1 MTVCPRC
8 GAQCADGLRFCEACG
23 GPLPVQP
30 VPPVWGAAAVPGA
43 AQRPGAV
50 PGWVPTQAPVAANR
64 PAVVAPPV
72 APVPSGVQEGR
83 GVADPARAWLRGVR
97 APLVCMLVSAV
108 IGMLYYPLTILLS
121 MASSG
126 AVASGLV
133 GGVAAGLTTLMG
145 IALFVPIAG
154 DGRSRKG
161 GAAMITAFVLAAV
174 YTGCMIGGNQ
184 AAHSMTAAGI
194 SQAPGSVRVLY
205 AVSIVGGGLMPL
217 IMIVLVM
224 VMTRSVPVDPMA
236 VPTPAAQSMKTA
248 KPHGVGARVAVLVA
262 CIVVVVCDLIVCVL
276 YQGPLLLRG
285 PVLGGLYSA
294 VNAIMFVLA
303 VMLPLVALAGRLRET
318 TGVNCRVAVLV
329 AMVVCSLAQVVSLSC
344 TIGKLWMVGQTMEW
358 KLSRDEYYDKYASL
372 DFANTVMGVVF
383 YLTIIVTVVIML
395 VVVSKAMRGVSGP
408 ARPAAYA
415 PAPAAYA
422 TPASPSPLP
431 PSAPAAAPVPGA
443 MPAPLPAGRSA
454 PAPSGR
460 PPYPR
465 R

>member
-1 MTVCPRC
+1 M
-8 GAQCADGLRFCEACG
+8 
-23 GPLPVQP
+23 
-30 VPPVWGAAAVPGA
+30 
-43 AQRPGAV
+43 
-50 PGWVPTQAPVAANR
+50 
-64 PAVVAPPV
+64 
-72 APVPSGVQEGR
+72 
-83 GVADPARAWLRGVR
+83 ADPARAWLRGVR

-184 AAHSMTAAGI
+184 ASHSMTAAGI

-248 KPHGVGARVAVLVA
+248 KPHGAGARVAVLVA

-329 AMVVCSLAQVVSLSC
+329 VAAVCALAQVVSVCC
-344 TIGKLWMVGQTMEW
+344 TIVTLWLADQALAGAISGDEHYRRTAP
-358 KLSRDEYYDKYASL
+358 LS
-372 DFANTVMGVVF
+372 FTNTVMSVVF
-383 YLTIIVTVVIML
+383 YLTIIVAVVVML
-395 VVVSKAMRGVSGP
+395 VAVSKAVRGVSGP

-431 PSAPAAAPVPGA
+431 PSALAAAPVPGA